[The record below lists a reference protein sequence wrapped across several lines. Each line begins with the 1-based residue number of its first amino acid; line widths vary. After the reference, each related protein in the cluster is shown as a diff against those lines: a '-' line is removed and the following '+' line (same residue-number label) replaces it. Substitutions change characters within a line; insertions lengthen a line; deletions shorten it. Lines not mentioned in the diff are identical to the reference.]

1 MGIFLSIFPWF
12 PHCNGKIHHIFPI
25 FFQAMFPMFDQAHVF
40 WVSKTAE
47 RLQVILRGS
56 MVIINPSLD
65 FSAGTKM
72 ARRSCFETSL

>member
-1 MGIFLSIFPWF
+1 
-12 PHCNGKIHHIFPI
+12 
-25 FFQAMFPMFDQAHVF
+25 
-40 WVSKTAE
+40 VSKTAE